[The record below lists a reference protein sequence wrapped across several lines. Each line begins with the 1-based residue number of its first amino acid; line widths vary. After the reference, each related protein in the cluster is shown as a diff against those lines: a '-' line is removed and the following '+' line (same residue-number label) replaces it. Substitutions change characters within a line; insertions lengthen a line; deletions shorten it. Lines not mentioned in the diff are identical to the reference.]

1 MKKLLLILL
10 CLPLLF
16 SSCQYSKMREIEGEV
31 SYLKKEIVELKS
43 EKIDLEAQINQLTS
57 LHYETKEK
65 LNNAQAELQ
74 MFQLSQE
81 NRIVERMTRYGYTRV
96 YGTDNIIEFLNDN
109 YCTHF
114 DYVVDRATR
123 DRTMRSPII
132 YGN

>member
-10 CLPLLF
+10 CLPMIF
-16 SSCQYSKMREIEGEV
+16 GSCQHSKMREIEGEV

-43 EKIDLEAQINQLTS
+43 ERIDLEAQINQLTS
-57 LHYETKEK
+57 SYYDTKEK
-65 LNNAQAELQ
+65 LKDAQAELQ

-81 NRIVERMTRYGYTRV
+81 KTIVERMTRYGYTRV
-96 YGTDNIIEFLNDN
+96 YGTDNIIEFLYDN

-114 DYVVDRATR
+114 DFVVDRATR
-123 DRTMRSPII
+123 DRTMRYPII